1 MADVVRVNAGETA
14 AKGPLANIKDLFIPV
29 ALVVVVMMLLIPLP
43 TVLLDA
49 LMAMNVLGALMVLLT
64 VLFTQKPTEFSLFPT
79 VLLVSTVFGLALN
92 VSSTRLILLQGAS
105 FNGRMIRA
113 FSSFV
118 VGSGGPEGNV
128 VGFIIFVVIIA
139 VQVVVI
145 TKGATRV
152 SEVAARFQLDSLP
165 GKQMAIDAEYSS
177 GAITQEEATHR
188 KEELQQESQFYGSM
202 DGASKFIS
210 GNVKVGIFI
219 TAVNVLGGIIIGTVI
234 HGEPIGSAMSNYIS
248 FSVGDGLLSQ
258 LPSLLVSVAMG
269 IVVTRAAAP
278 GDLGEQVATQFSR
291 DAKVYWVAAA
301 VLIGFALLPGFPW
314 YVLVPMAILV
324 GFYAFYIGRLK
335 RRKADFDEM
344 MTKSQVKARPDEGT
358 EMSPVVPLDA
368 LSLELGYGLIPLVDK
383 DKGAELLERLQGVR
397 RQSGLELGL
406 VIPKIRI
413 IDNMMLEPSEYCFKI
428 KGVDVGRGKI
438 RLGYYLCIKPGQV
451 TEEIPGEETLD
462 PAFGLPSIWVGEDRR
477 DEAERAGYTVVD
489 PPSII
494 ATHLTEIIK
503 RHAQDILGRQETQAI
518 LETLKKDYS
527 AVVEE
532 AQKTATLGDIQ
543 KVLQGLLRERVS
555 IRNTV
560 SILEAVADYA
570 PVSRDPEFLTE
581 KSRQALAMQICHQYA
596 DDRHVLRVMMLDP
609 ALEQRIIDSQVKT
622 SSGRVSGLDPQT
634 RSGWIRSL
642 SRSVAAVQEK
652 GWFPVIFCSE
662 DARALVKSST
672 EREIPDLAV
681 LSVPEIAQGITLESV
696 GVIRLENQA
705 AA

>member
-1 MADVVRVNAGETA
+1 
-14 AKGPLANIKDLFIPV
+14 L
-29 ALVVVVMMLLIPLP
+29 LVV
-43 TVLLDA
+43 
-49 LMAMNVLGALMVLLT
+49 
-64 VLFTQKPTEFSLFPT
+64 
-79 VLLVSTVFGLALN
+79 TVFGLALN
-92 VSSTRLILLQGAS
+92 VSSTRLILTQGAR
-105 FNGRMIRA
+105 FDGRMIRA

-118 VGSGGPEGNV
+118 VGSGGREGLV
-128 VGFIIFVVIIA
+128 VGFIIFIVIIA
-139 VQVVVI
+139 VQMVVI

-152 SEVAARFQLDSLP
+152 SEVAARFQLDGMP
-165 GKQMAIDAEYSS
+165 QKQMSIEAEFNS
-177 GAITQEEATHR
+177 GSITEEEARER
-188 KEELQQESQFYGSM
+188 KRDLDLELSFYGSM

-219 TAVNVLGGIIIGTVI
+219 TVVNVLGGIIIGTAI
-234 HGEPIGSAMSNYIS
+234 HGEPISSAMSNYIA

-258 LPSLLVSVAMG
+258 LPALLVSVAMG
-269 IVVTRAAAP
+269 IVVTRAATP

-291 DAKVYWVAAA
+291 DAKIYWVVA
-301 VLIGFALLPGFPW
+301 VVLLGLALLPGFPW
-314 YVLVPMAILV
+314 YVLIPMAVLL
-324 GFYAFYIGRLK
+324 GFYAFHIGRVK
-335 RRKADFDEM
+335 RRKADFNEM
-344 MTKSQVKARPDEGT
+344 MSKTQGKSRPDEGA

-438 RLGYYLCIKPGQV
+438 RLGYFLCIKPGQV

-532 AQKTATLGDIQ
+532 AQKVASLGDIQ
-543 KVLQGLLRERVS
+543 KVLQGLLREQVS

-560 SILEAVADYA
+560 SILEAIADYA
-570 PVSRDPEFLTE
+570 PVYKDTKFLIE
-581 KSRQALAMQICHQYA
+581 KARQSLAMQICHQYA
-596 DDRHVLRVMMLDP
+596 DDQHTLRVLMLDP
-609 ALEQRIIDSQVKT
+609 ALEQKIVDSQVNT
-622 SSGRVSGLDPQT
+622 RSGTISALDPQT
-634 RSGWIRSL
+634 RAGWIRAL
-642 SRSVAAVQEK
+642 FHSVSAVREK
-652 GWFPVIFCSE
+652 GWLPVIFCSE
-662 DARALVKSST
+662 EARALVKSST
-672 EREIPDLAV
+672 EREIPDLVV
-681 LSVPEIAQGITLESV
+681 LSVQEIAQGITLESI
-696 GVIRLENQA
+696 GLIKLENQA